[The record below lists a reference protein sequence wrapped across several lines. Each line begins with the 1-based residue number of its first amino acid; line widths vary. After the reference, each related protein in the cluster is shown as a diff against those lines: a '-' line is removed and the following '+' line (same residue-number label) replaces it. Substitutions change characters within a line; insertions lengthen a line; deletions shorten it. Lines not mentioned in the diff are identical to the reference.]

1 MKSLFALSFLWAMTI
16 GILIIPSLFPA
27 PAYIN
32 IAGMILILSIYLSF
46 DRIISFNSKFILYV
60 VLYLSISCMLAYDD
74 GIKNLFKQFLTLGL
88 LAIVFKGSNRAQH
101 IKLLKG
107 YVIFCFIMSVS
118 GTLASLLVNLEF
130 ISLDDFKV
138 SLTDLT
144 NRKFIW
150 DEDLEFGFTAPYGL
164 GLVLTKGSSLYYFLG
179 IPFYRSAGW
188 SYEPTFAAFFVTPA
202 LILLLIEELFT
213 KRTRFVFGLGII
225 FFLICCFSVASM
237 AALLVLYLIYSV
249 INHSTQLWKKILIFL
264 ILIIS
269 GSYLFDTYNSFK
281 ESQLGVDI
289 IESKLTESSLS
300 SINIFMLTNSFEE
313 LKFLIS
319 ILLYVCLILS
329 LSLRS
334 ITKKGLVKGFGL
346 IMTYFVIHSA
356 KGSWYHTMT
365 MNICFIFFLFLLNE
379 IEINKKSDHFR

>member
-1 MKSLFALSFLWAMTI
+1 MQI
-16 GILIIPSLFPA
+16 
-27 PAYIN
+27 
-32 IAGMILILSIYLSF
+32 
-46 DRIISFNSKFILYV
+46 D
-60 VLYLSISCMLAYDD
+60 
-74 GIKNLFKQFLTLGL
+74 
-88 LAIVFKGSNRAQH
+88 
-101 IKLLKG
+101 
-107 YVIFCFIMSVS
+107 
-118 GTLASLLVNLEF
+118 
-130 ISLDDFKV
+130 KV
-138 SLTDLT
+138 SIQKYL
-144 NRKFIW
+144 KI
-150 DEDLEFGFTAPYGL
+150 
-164 GLVLTKGSSLYYFLG
+164 VKQ
-179 IPFYRSAGW
+179 IRSM
-188 SYEPTFAAFFVTPA
+188 SRVY
-202 LILLLIEELFT
+202 
-213 KRTRFVFGLGII
+213 GLGII

>member
-1 MKSLFALSFLWAMTI
+1 
-16 GILIIPSLFPA
+16 
-27 PAYIN
+27 
-32 IAGMILILSIYLSF
+32 
-46 DRIISFNSKFILYV
+46 
-60 VLYLSISCMLAYDD
+60 
-74 GIKNLFKQFLTLGL
+74 
-88 LAIVFKGSNRAQH
+88 
-101 IKLLKG
+101 
-107 YVIFCFIMSVS
+107 
-118 GTLASLLVNLEF
+118 
-130 ISLDDFKV
+130 
-138 SLTDLT
+138 
-144 NRKFIW
+144 
-150 DEDLEFGFTAPYGL
+150 
-164 GLVLTKGSSLYYFLG
+164 
-179 IPFYRSAGW
+179 
-188 SYEPTFAAFFVTPA
+188 
-202 LILLLIEELFT
+202 
-213 KRTRFVFGLGII
+213 
-225 FFLICCFSVASM
+225 M